1 MIDPGNIIP
10 IDIETRPTIKS
21 FKDIPEPDFEDYDIF
36 DDKDFKRYV
45 QDVEKMVRNSREY
58 KRLIKY
64 LRENMGM
71 DRDIFYENVS
81 NADRSKMKI
90 EIHHTPFDL
99 YTIVQVV
106 IQKRLFYSENMDI
119 EMVSKEVMEL
129 HYKLMIGLVPLSTT
143 AHELVHNKYLFVP
156 TDRILGRYNLFVDY
170 YKDFMTQEM
179 IDTLDRI
186 EEYTKTYQDSL
197 QDKAPLIQNEIKI
210 DTSEVY
216 GLPNFEMIQ
225 NAMKNRVQEIKDNNY
240 QLPTLEDKQRTSKS
254 NDNYDNNTKY
264 IDQLINPIS
273 FVNTYNGLINPISF
287 IN

>member
-10 IDIETRPTIKS
+10 IDIETRPTIKR

-106 IQKRLFYSENMDI
+106 IQKRLFYNENMDI

-156 TDRILGRYNLFVDY
+156 TDTI
-170 YKDFMTQEM
+170 
-179 IDTLDRI
+179 
-186 EEYTKTYQDSL
+186 
-197 QDKAPLIQNEIKI
+197 
-210 DTSEVY
+210 
-216 GLPNFEMIQ
+216 
-225 NAMKNRVQEIKDNNY
+225 
-240 QLPTLEDKQRTSKS
+240 
-254 NDNYDNNTKY
+254 
-264 IDQLINPIS
+264 
-273 FVNTYNGLINPISF
+273 
-287 IN
+287 